1 MDREERKKRAELS
14 KKLKRESEKDLKVEE
29 FDLDPTF
36 LEEKL

>member
-14 KKLKRESEKDLKVEE
+14 KKLKREIEKDLKVEE